1 VKKQSTDGKV
11 LPTFKVD
18 LEGTDWILVITNE
31 GSHFFHNTTTK
42 ESHWVVEN
50 KLLANAMSMVD
61 RDTLILLVAKAR
73 GLRLPEMCDS
83 KIRQLLST
91 GRRIEIKD
99 IEPPAFQAVEDEP
112 QKDEDQDLRTSTDL
126 VGGYSSSD
134 DSDDGGGEVELGQ
147 GQTTE
152 NPVIQVESEDRELH
166 EDIYEEEERSLVVDD
181 ATAFDQLDSSGD
193 ENGLN
198 VADLDS
204 SDAEEVSPEKAKVSF
219 IQLLDDAQLDPFKP
233 WEVESLRIINDP
245 RLYLV
250 DDNKTRKKLYNEWS
264 VGRLRNK
271 VQPNPVSREDPFVAF
286 MRYLESKTL
295 EGLFSDF
302 KKKWDNELGAF
313 DLSERE
319 KEKTYR
325 EFVIFMKKPQSD
337 REKIFR
343 SFITN
348 AKVFK
353 RNVMKSNS
361 KNFLETLDLAEI
373 EGLDVDQ
380 AYSRLHSLESEI
392 DISETLKFN
401 IKYFLVD
408 VRTRI
413 RLLRNMSLEMLE

>member
-1 VKKQSTDGKV
+1 VKKRSTDGNI
-11 LPTFKVD
+11 LPIFKVD

-31 GSHFFHNTTTK
+31 GSHFFHNPTTK
-42 ESHWVVEN
+42 ESRWVVEDN
-50 KLLANAMSMVD
+50 LLVNAMSMVD

-73 GLRLPEMCDS
+73 GFSLPEMCDS
-83 KIRQLLST
+83 KVRQLLRP
-91 GRRIEIKD
+91 GRKVEIKD
-99 IEPPAFQAVEDEP
+99 IELPALQATDDGDEP
-112 QKDEDQDLRTSTDL
+112 QEDEDQDLRTSAGL

-134 DSDDGGGEVELGQ
+134 DSDDEGGEVELGQ
-147 GQTTE
+147 EQSTE
-152 NPVIQVESEDRELH
+152 NPGIQVESEDRELPQ
-166 EDIYEEEERSLVVDD
+166 DISEEEERNPD
-181 ATAFDQLDSSGD
+181 ATTYDRPDSSGD

-219 IQLLDDAQLDPFKP
+219 FQLLDDAQLDPFKP

-245 RLYLV
+245 RLYSV

-264 VGRLRNK
+264 VGRLRNQ

-302 KKKWDNELGAF
+302 KKKWHNELGAF
-313 DLSERE
+313 DLSDRE
-319 KEKTYR
+319 KEKTYK

-343 SFITN
+343 SFIAN

-353 RNVMKSNS
+353 KNVMTSNS

-380 AYSRLHSLESEI
+380 AYSRLHSLESKI

-401 IKYFLVD
+401 TKYFLVD

-413 RLLRNMSLEMLE
+413 RLLRDISLEILE